1 MIDRGK
7 ILEGLPQDEQ
17 DLLGPLVQTTAKFW
31 IAVTILGLLCA
42 WGAIAYIQQVRY
54 GLGTTGLNHPEYW
67 GIYIIDFVFFI
78 GISHA
83 GTLISAILRISK
95 AEWRRSITRSAEFIT
110 VLVIGFGAVQPIVDL
125 GRPDRVLN
133 VVMHAQP
140 LSPLLWDVVSIGL
153 YFTACTVYLYLPM
166 IPDLA
171 IIRDRGIKM
180 PRFYRALALGYTGTP
195 RQRDVLERTISILAV
210 AVIPIAI
217 SVHTVI
223 GWIFALTLRPM
234 WHSTIFGPYFV
245 MGAIYSGI
253 AALLI
258 AMSILRKVYRLENY
272 LKNIHFNNMGL
283 LLLLMSCLWTY
294 FTFAEYLTAFYGQ
307 EAAEMRTFWDKLAGR
322 FALPFWIM
330 VFSCSIIPFALMCS
344 RKTRTVAGTTAAAC
358 FVVVGMWLERFNIV
372 VPTSVNPRLEL
383 YAVGTYA
390 PTWVELGIMAGTFS
404 GFILL
409 YMAAS
414 KFFPMVS
421 IWEVREGQESVAE
434 VAQRVSSY
442 LPEGDPERML
452 AGAQAPAPLLRT
464 ARFP

>member
-1 MIDRGK
+1 MPGRANVLAD
-7 ILEGLPQDEQ
+7 LPQDEQ
-17 DLLGPLVQTTAKFW
+17 DLLRPLVRTTSKFW
-31 IAVTILGLLCA
+31 IAATILGLICV
-42 WGAIAYIQQVRY
+42 WGLIAYLEQLRY
-54 GLGTTGLNHPEYW
+54 GLGVTGLNQPEYW

-110 VLVIGFGAVQPIVDL
+110 VLVIGFGAIQPIVDL

-133 VVMHAQP
+133 VIRHAQP
-140 LSPLLWDVVSIGL
+140 LSPLLWDVMSIGL
-153 YFTACTVYLYLPM
+153 YFCSCTVYLYLPM

-171 IIRDRGIKM
+171 IIRDRRIKM
-180 PRFYRALALGYTGTP
+180 PRFYRVLALGYTGTP
-195 RQRDVLERTISILAV
+195 RQRHLLEKAISILAV
-210 AVIPIAI
+210 AVIPVAI

-258 AMSILRKVYRLENY
+258 AMSILRKVYRLEGY
-272 LKNIHFNNMGL
+272 FKDVHFNNMGI

-307 EAAEMRTFWDKLAGR
+307 EAAEMRTFWDKLSGR
-322 FALPFWIM
+322 FAPTFWIM
-330 VFSCSIIPFALMCS
+330 VLACSAIPFFLMC
-344 RKTRTVAGTTAAAC
+344 RKKTRNVSGTTTAAC

-372 VPTSVNPRLEL
+372 VPTSVNPRLDL
-383 YAVGTYA
+383 YGPGTYT
-390 PTWVELGIMAGTFS
+390 PSWVEMGIMAGTFA

-409 YMAAS
+409 YMIAS
-414 KFFPMVS
+414 KLFPMVS
-421 IWEVREGQESVAE
+421 IWEVREGRESVAE
-434 VAQRVSSY
+434 VVTRVSSY
-442 LPEGDPERML
+442 LPQEL
-452 AGAQAPAPLLRT
+452 VTAAGVSREAAT
-464 ARFP
+464 